1 MQNELSLMHN
11 EITRMQHEL
20 SLMHSELSLI
30 QEITFMQKDHPH
42 KQISIQK

>member
-42 KQISIQK
+42 K